1 MIVTKLKIRTEGDP
15 CLRIKSEQV
24 KQIGAPE
31 RMLVDSMLKTMY
43 AVDGV
48 GLAAP
53 QVGIN
58 KRIFIIDPGDGP
70 IVFINAEIVSK
81 EGMSDFD
88 EGCLSVPGKT
98 VKISR
103 PEKVRVKFYD
113 DQAIYQ
119 ERTFSGLA
127 ARAVQH
133 EIDHLN
139 GRLILDYVLDGTG
152 ILKEKVV
159 K

>member
-1 MIVTKLKIRTEGDP
+1 MIVTKLKIRTDGDP
-15 CLRIKSEQV
+15 CLRKKSDPV
-24 KQIGAPE
+24 KQIGVAE
-31 RMLVDSMLKTMY
+31 RMLISAMAQTMY
-43 AVDGV
+43 AAEGV

-58 KRIFIIDPGDGP
+58 QRICVVDTGAEL
-70 IVFINAEIVSK
+70 IVFINPEIVSK
-81 EGMSDFD
+81 EGKCDFD
-88 EGCLSVPGKT
+88 EGCLSVPGKL

-119 ERTFSGLA
+119 ERTLAGLT
-127 ARAVQH
+127 ARAIQH

-139 GRLILDYVLDGTG
+139 GRLILDYVKEGIG
-152 ILKEKVV
+152 ILKEKVTA
-159 K
+159 